1 MFLWKASGVFN
12 PVLATKSKWVIS
24 LVGNCFFPHM
34 SDNSKYV
41 KYIVSSILEFIYFE
55 IWGLVRCPDLSA

>member
-34 SDNSKYV
+34 SDNSKYI
-41 KYIVSSILEFIYFE
+41 KILSPAFWSLFILKF
-55 IWGLVRCPDLSA
+55 GV